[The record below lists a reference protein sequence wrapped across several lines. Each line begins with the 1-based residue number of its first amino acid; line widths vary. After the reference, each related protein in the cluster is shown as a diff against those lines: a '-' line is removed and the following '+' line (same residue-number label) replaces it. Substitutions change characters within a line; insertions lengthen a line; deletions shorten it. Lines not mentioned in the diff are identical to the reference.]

1 MSRKQDEGRRAGD
14 AKLLHFL
21 QRQEI
26 LNADAATRI
35 AHLAKE
41 TQTSLHEV
49 LESEGAITEKDLAL
63 LLATSL
69 GLRVIDLSSFAL
81 DAQVAREVKEELALR
96 YEILPIR
103 SDAETIDVATAN
115 PLDLESLKAVEF
127 AAGKRVQPFVAARV
141 DLRDALAHA
150 YRLQESLDKFLRHVP
165 GDPNIAIS
173 EIPEEDG
180 DLRSVAQ
187 DVELPPVIKLANLVL
202 LEGIKG
208 RASDVHIE
216 PGSDTVAVRY
226 RVDGV
231 LVESF
236 RFPKWVQTSLVARL
250 KVMSK
255 LDITERRV
263 PQDGRIQLRHE
274 DKLIDLR
281 VSSLPAQ
288 DGEKITIRIL
298 DAQGVQAL
306 DRIGLNDVD
315 LGRMREALRRP
326 QGMILVTGPTGSGK
340 TTTLYAL
347 LKERFSPDINIV
359 SIENPIE
366 YRLKGINQV
375 QVNEKQGL
383 TFAGALRSILR
394 QDPDV
399 ILIGEIRDAETAHIA
414 FQAAQTGHLVL
425 STVHTNDAAGA
436 ISRLIDLGVEP
447 YAVAS
452 GLHLVVAQRLL
463 RRTCRACGADYE
475 PEKETLNLLALA
487 ADHAPLRRGE
497 GCPSCRQTGFT
508 GRTGS
513 YELLPISPA
522 ISKMIEEGA
531 SEGAIRGH
539 SRTEGTRSLLDD
551 ALDKVLAGVTPAEE
565 VLRVVQINEN
575 TPRCP
580 GCQREIE
587 SEYAVCP
594 HCSLVLRVTCSGC
607 ARPLNKEWTACP
619 HCGGAPT
626 GGTAPETAETEV
638 ENEDERSYTALIVDD
653 TPTILT
659 VVQNALEKSDLGL
672 KVVPAENGAQ
682 ALERAA
688 QIRPDVV
695 VLDINMPDMDGFEVC
710 RALRSDVRTAFV
722 PVLMLTA
729 DDSEDSMARGFGVGA
744 DDYMT
749 KPVRREALV
758 ARVRRMLERTY
769 GTSAVERPAAPPASS
784 PAPVQAAPPN
794 IDLLLEEVRRT
805 ISEVRDEVERA
816 LAEGR
821 AEAAE
826 ARRLAEEALSLVRK
840 Q

>member
-1 MSRKQDEGRRAGD
+1 MNRSDESRRSGD
-14 AKLLHFL
+14 NKLLHFL

-26 LNADAATRI
+26 LTPDEATRI

-41 TQTSLHEV
+41 TGTSLHEV
-49 LESEGAITEKDLAL
+49 LESEGTITEKDLAL

-69 GLRVIDLSSFAL
+69 GMRVIDLSSFAL
-81 DAQVAREVKEELALR
+81 DAQVAREVKEELAIR

-103 SDAETIDVATAN
+103 SDAKTIDVATAN

-150 YRLQESLDKFLRHVP
+150 YRLQESLDQFLRHVP
-165 GDPNIAIS
+165 GDPEIAIS

-187 DVELPPVIKLANLVL
+187 DAELPPVIKLANLVL

-306 DRIGLNDVD
+306 DRIGLSDVD

-436 ISRLIDLGVEP
+436 ISRLVDLGVEP

-463 RRTCRACGADYE
+463 RRTCRACGVDYQ
-475 PEKETLNLLALA
+475 PDQETQNLLALP
-487 ADHAPLRRGE
+487 ADHPPLRRGE

-539 SRTEGTRSLLDD
+539 SRTEGSRSLLED
-551 ALDKVLAGVTPAEE
+551 AIDKVQAGVTPAEE

-580 GCQREIE
+580 GCQREVE

-607 ARPLNKEWTACP
+607 ARPLNKEWAACP

-626 GGTAPETAETEV
+626 GGTVPETSETEA
-638 ENEDERSYTALIVDD
+638 EDTRSYTALIVDD

-672 KVVPAENGAQ
+672 KVVPAENGTR
-682 ALERAA
+682 ALELAA
-688 QIRPDVV
+688 QTRPDVV

-710 RALRSDVRTAFV
+710 RSLRSDVRTAFV
-722 PVLMLTA
+722 PVLLLTA

-769 GTSAVERPAAPPASS
+769 GASAVGTPTRTPPSASI
-784 PAPVQAAPPN
+784 PAPEQAPSGS
-794 IDLLLEEVRRT
+794 IETLLLEEVRRT
-805 ISEVRDEVERA
+805 VSEVRTEVDRA

-826 ARRLAEEALSLVRK
+826 VRRLAEEALALVRK